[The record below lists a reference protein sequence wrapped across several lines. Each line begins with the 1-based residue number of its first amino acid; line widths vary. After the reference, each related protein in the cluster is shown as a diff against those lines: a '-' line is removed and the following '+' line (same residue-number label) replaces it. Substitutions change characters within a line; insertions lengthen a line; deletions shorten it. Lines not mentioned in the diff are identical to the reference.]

1 MKPNKRRDR
10 LKYTLKYD
18 NINSNDNNYNNSSN
32 YNDSNT
38 TWTND
43 NTTTTAFNDS
53 NYNNENDKNNAK
65 MIVNILIVNKGV
77 IAMWIFTMA

>member
-18 NINSNDNNYNNSSN
+18 NINSNDNDNNYNNSSN

-38 TWTND
+38 
-43 NTTTTAFNDS
+43 S
-53 NYNNENDKNNAK
+53 
-65 MIVNILIVNKGV
+65 
-77 IAMWIFTMA
+77 